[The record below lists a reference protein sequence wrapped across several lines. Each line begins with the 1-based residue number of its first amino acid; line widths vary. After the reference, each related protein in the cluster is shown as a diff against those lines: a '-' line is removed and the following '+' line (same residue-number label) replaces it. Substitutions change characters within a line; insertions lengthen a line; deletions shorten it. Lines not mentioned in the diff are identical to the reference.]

1 MFMVY
6 FCLIFCQ
13 YFYRLI
19 NFIIFKDSAFC
30 LTDFLF
36 QLYLFLLYC
45 LPYVCLGFSFFF
57 FPTFSIKYKLWHYQ
71 ASFQNRLA
79 RVRNQIMKEK
89 VAGKILENL
98 ALVKLSSDGIK
109 VVLSGMSMAY
119 APIRIKCLVISL
131 Y

>member
-1 MFMVY
+1 
-6 FCLIFCQ
+6 
-13 YFYRLI
+13 
-19 NFIIFKDSAFC
+19 
-30 LTDFLF
+30 
-36 QLYLFLLYC
+36 
-45 LPYVCLGFSFFF
+45 
-57 FPTFSIKYKLWHYQ
+57 
-71 ASFQNRLA
+71 
-79 RVRNQIMKEK
+79 MKEK